1 MGTGTTIENA
11 FGGDGN
17 DTIIGNSAANIL
29 HGGRS
34 NDTLDSGVGN
44 DTLTGGVGC
53 DRFTFNYRSGGIDR
67 ITDFSVVDFTLNFEL
82 IHTCLINFLNH
93 YFTLG

>member
-1 MGTGTTIENA
+1 MEECEHFEVKKDRSGILNETVLTIGTGTTIENA

-44 DTLTGGVGC
+44 DTLTGGVER
-53 DRFTFNYRSGGIDR
+53 DRFTFN
-67 ITDFSVVDFTLNFEL
+67 
-82 IHTCLINFLNH
+82 C
-93 YFTLG
+93 